1 MPTCLSLA
9 GPALLIDLN
18 KKLNYSILTTAGIK
32 SKQHRERERV
42 KDREMEEEDKAEGGV
57 NEA

>member
-32 SKQHRERERV
+32 SKQQRERERV